1 MSLGPAQESTRP
13 SAIRAEARALS
24 VVVPTWN
31 GGARFRELLLALAS
45 QDLEH
50 ELVVLDSGSRDGTP
64 EAARAAGARVESIPQ
79 SEFNHGASRNRA
91 IALTHGEIVA
101 LLTQDALPM
110 GGDYLRSLA
119 KPFANPRVDGAY
131 ARQYPRPDCDP
142 LLAERLRRWSA
153 SRSEPSLQV
162 LVPGDPAGSRRLF
175 ESLPPLERYFSCV
188 FDNVASAVR
197 RTSWERQPFPARSFG
212 EDVAWGRAILLAGGA
227 LAYEP
232 SARVEH
238 SHRIDIVREFK
249 RLYCDHRNLFELFEL
264 FQVRNW
270 RAVWHGAKGQQ
281 RFYRELLEAQPLTRA
296 EKRWWS
302 LYAIPYSYAE
312 GAAQFLGARSHWKTS
327 QSRFWAW
334 ADRRIRRG
342 V

>member
-1 MSLGPAQESTRP
+1 LAAHEGRERQ
-13 SAIRAEARALS
+13 SAITGDARVLS

-50 ELVVLDSGSRDGTP
+50 ELVVIDSGSRDGTA

-79 SEFNHGASRNRA
+79 REFNHGATRNRA
-91 IALTHGEIVA
+91 IALARGEIVA

-110 GGDYLRSLA
+110 GREYLRSLA
-119 KPFANPRVDGAY
+119 RPFANPRVDGAY

-153 SRSEPSLQV
+153 SRNEPSLQV
-162 LVPGDPAGSRRLF
+162 LAPGDPAASRKLYDA
-175 ESLPPLERYFSCV
+175 LPPMERYLSCV

-197 RTSWERQPFPARSFG
+197 RSSWARIPFPPRTFG
-212 EDVAWGRAILLAGGA
+212 EDVAWAKEILLSGGA

-238 SHRIDIVREFK
+238 SHRIDMRREFK
-249 RLYCDHRNLFELFEL
+249 RLYCDHRNLYELFEL

-281 RFYRELLEAQPLTRA
+281 GFYRELLESQPLTPG
-296 EKRWWS
+296 EKRRWR
-302 LYAIPYSYAE
+302 LYSIPYSYAE
-312 GAAQFLGARSHWKTS
+312 GAAQFLGARSHWKTRE
-327 QSRFWAW
+327 SRFWAW